1 MTQRPQ
7 ADKNPE
13 ALLAEVRAKRGY
25 LLPHHGLLAVTDP
38 KLLRAYDEMYTAM
51 TLDTRVLDAR
61 TRELVWVGILVTV
74 REVHGTQH
82 LDRATKAGAT
92 GAEVDAAIRLAALA
106 AGAPALRFVEAS
118 WARWLPA
125 FRAGEAYEQLYE
137 AVASRLPLEPRVA
150 ELVAA
155 ASHACLGHDAELAI
169 HIRRAYGLG
178 IPEPEI
184 AEALSYIM
192 FPAGVPAF
200 VSAAQ
205 VWRGLVARG
214 EVNAGPAVRA
224 WAQA

>member
-1 MTQRPQ
+1 MTQGKAANPG
-7 ADKNPE
+7 PE
-13 ALLAEVRAKRGY
+13 ALLTEVRAKRGY

-38 KLLRAYDEMYTAM
+38 TLLRLYDELYTAL

-82 LDRATKAGAT
+82 LDRAERAGAT
-92 GAEVDAAIRLAALA
+92 GAEVEAAIELAALV

-125 FRAGEAYEQLYE
+125 FRAGGAYERLYE
-137 AVASRLPLEPRVA
+137 TVASRLPLEARVA

-155 ASHACLGHDAELAI
+155 ASHACLGHDAELAL

-178 IPEPEI
+178 IPEPEL

-200 VSAAQ
+200 VSAAD
-205 VWRGLVARG
+205 VWRGLVGRG
-214 EVNAGPAVRA
+214 EVKAGPGIEA
-224 WAQA
+224 WARA